1 MILKIFHKVN
11 LWKSVYEVAKQ
22 NKFHKRF
29 VAFGKLGFKE
39 DLKKPYSNEHKL
51 KLSSTLCVANDAQ

>member
-1 MILKIFHKVN
+1 MN
-11 LWKSVYEVAKQ
+11 LWKCVYEVRKQ
-22 NKFHKRF
+22 NKFHERF

>member
-1 MILKIFHKVN
+1 MN
-11 LWKSVYEVAKQ
+11 LWKCVCEVREQ
-22 NKFHKRF
+22 NKFHERF